1 MLKYLERGGI
11 SKYGASTQIVVS
23 DYVEEYQKFMVLRRI
38 EIPRG
43 DFTFDNAVNKL
54 IEIDEIYDPDYFYID
69 AGSGE

>member
-1 MLKYLERGGI
+1 M
-11 SKYGASTQIVVS
+11 
-23 DYVEEYQKFMVLRRI
+23 EEYKKFMVLRRI

-54 IEIDEIYDPDYFYID
+54 IEIDEIYNPDYFYID